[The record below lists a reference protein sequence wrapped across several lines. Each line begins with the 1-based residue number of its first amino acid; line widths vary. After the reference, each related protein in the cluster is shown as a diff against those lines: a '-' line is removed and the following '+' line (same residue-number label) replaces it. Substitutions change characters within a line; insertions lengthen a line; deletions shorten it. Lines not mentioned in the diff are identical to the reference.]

1 MTSSRSKVLLHVRD
15 RVEVGTA
22 VPTPPEEDYG
32 GTLVTGE
39 LVAFESHGPLPTTSS
54 GAWLHHQHFFMS
66 NEASKF
72 RDISMTVKSLQVE
85 YFVDIKNVGPAI
97 EAVAAVAAHW
107 PGWGT
112 WDEVNPETQGV
123 AHICE
128 VRTIKQDDCWLS
140 PCYGRDSVSIHFT
153 LGAFPEEAHA
163 VVAEFAAAL
172 EPFDARPHWGKL
184 WIDSVIDEQYPMAG
198 DFKAARAE
206 LDPEGKFCN
215 AFVERALKL

>member
-1 MTSSRSKVLLHVRD
+1 MEVVLLHVRD
-15 RVEVGTA
+15 RVEVGTLA
-22 VPTPPEEDYG
+22 PAPAQHDYG
-32 GTLVTGE
+32 GSLLVGE

-54 GAWLHHQHFFMS
+54 GAWLHHQHFFMGG
-66 NEASKF
+66 EADSF

-85 YFVDIKNVGPAI
+85 FFVDIADVKPALD
-97 EAVAAVAAHW
+97 AVAEVAHRW

-128 VRTIKQDDCWLS
+128 VRTIKQDVCWLS

-153 LGAFPEEAHA
+153 LGAYPEDVHPIVE
-163 VVAEFAAAL
+163 EFAAVL

-184 WIDSVIDEQYPMAG
+184 WIESPIEQYPMANA
-198 DFKAARAE
+198 FKAVRDE
-206 LDPEGKFCN
+206 LDPGKKFCN
-215 AFVERALKL
+215 AFVQRALKL